1 MYAHAQTLSHLTF
14 TPLTQSHS
22 TVHVH
27 GGIMCSAKEPTI
39 LQRSGRQILAGGSA
53 GLYRHHTCPFVMP
66 FTAANITPASL
77 GGRG

>member
-1 MYAHAQTLSHLTF
+1 MYAHAHTLSRLTF
-14 TPLTQSHS
+14 TPLSC
-22 TVHVH
+22 VH